1 MFSYK
6 VYTVQIQMF
15 CYIYIF
21 PNKNVLLYIH
31 SKYKCLLCIHFP
43 DENVIVILPGTAV
56 QRKGKLFNICMYVFS
71 TFLFL
76 TVLYSFIN

>member
-1 MFSYK
+1 
-6 VYTVQIQMF
+6 MF
-15 CYIYIF
+15 CCINIQNTNVCYVYIF
-21 PNKNVLLYIH
+21 LNK
-31 SKYKCLLCIHFP
+31 
-43 DENVIVILPGTAV
+43 NVIVILPGTAV